1 MALDWLMQLGA
12 AAGKLLLHPI
22 FYFSFILAFI
32 VGMFRVTRE
41 RKDFDTR
48 VYDIY
53 QEIRFI
59 LPSSLAVG
67 LVLSLIGLTLGLALP
82 ADLLSFIAALFIIFS
97 IGGFFLLSPAWTLTA
112 AYAVFFLSER
122 LGYSFISYESL
133 KMSAILT
140 ILAVLT
146 ALLVIAE
153 GVLIRKRGHQ
163 GTSPRL
169 EISKRGQKTAVHLAR
184 RLWLVPVFL
193 PVPASRPLDSFADWW
208 PIIPIGAESYYLVLF
223 PFLIGFSM
231 TIRSTLPELAVQST
245 GRSVIFA
252 GILALLIAAGSYWV
266 WQLSAIAV
274 LFAAVAR
281 IAITRRH
288 YSYEKHRPYFFTTQP
303 KGIMI
308 VGVLPGALARKMGLV
323 IGEIITKVNGIP
335 VHTEPEFYKALQK
348 NAAYCKLE
356 VIGKNGQLRFVQG
369 SIYENEH
376 HELGLLFAPEE
387 KEYMDDSVFSD

>member
-1 MALDWLMQLGA
+1 MALDWLMQLMA
-12 AAGKLLLHPI
+12 AAGRLLLHPV
-22 FYFSFILAFI
+22 FYFSFVLAFI

-41 RKDFDTR
+41 RKDFSTR

-67 LVLSLIGLTLGLALP
+67 LVLSVLSLSLGLALP
-82 ADLLSFIAALFIIFS
+82 ADLLSFMAALFIIFS

-112 AYAVFFLSER
+112 AYVIFALSVQ
-122 LGYSFISYESL
+122 LDYSFISYESL
-133 KMSAILT
+133 QLTSILSVLS
-140 ILAVLT
+140 ILA
-146 ALLVIAE
+146 ALLMIAE
-153 GVLIRKRGHQ
+153 GILIHKRGHQ

-169 EISKRGQKTAVHLAR
+169 ETSKRGQKTAVHLAR

-193 PVPASRPLDSFADWW
+193 PVPGARPLEAFAEWW
-208 PIIPIGAESYYLVLF
+208 PVIPIGAEHYYLMLF

-231 TIRSTLPELAVQST
+231 TVRSTLPTLAVQAT
-245 GRSVIFA
+245 GKSVRLA
-252 GILALLIAAGSYWV
+252 GIVALLIAAGSYWI
-266 WQLSAIAV
+266 WQLSAVAV

-288 YSYEKHRPYFFTTQP
+288 FSYEKHRPYFFTTQT
-303 KGIMI
+303 KGIMV
-308 VGVLPGALARKMGLV
+308 VGVLPAAPARKMGLA
-323 IGEIITKVNGIP
+323 IGEIITKVNDVPIG
-335 VHTEPEFYKALQK
+335 TEPEFYKALQK

-356 VIGKNGQLRFVQG
+356 VIGINGQLRFAQG

>member
-1 MALDWLMQLGA
+1 MALDWLMQLIT
-12 AAGKLLLHPI
+12 AAGRLLLHPV
-22 FYFSFILAFI
+22 FYFSFVLAFV

-41 RKDFDTR
+41 RKDFGTR

-67 LVLSLIGLTLGLALP
+67 LVLSIISLGLGLALP
-82 ADLLSFIAALFIIFS
+82 ADLLSFMAALFIIFS

-112 AYAVFFLSER
+112 AYAVFILADYA
-122 LGYSFISYESL
+122 GYSFISYEPL
-133 KMSAILT
+133 KIESILS
-140 ILAVLT
+140 ILALIT

-153 GVLIRKRGHQ
+153 GVLIHKRGYQ

-169 EISKRGQKTAVHLAR
+169 EMSKRGQKTAVHLAR

-193 PVPASRPLDSFADWW
+193 PVPGSRPLESFADWW
-208 PIIPIGAESYYLVLF
+208 PVIPIGAGHYYLILF
-223 PFLIGFSM
+223 PFLVGFSM
-231 TIRSTLPELAVQST
+231 TVRSTLPALAVQAT
-245 GRSVIFA
+245 GKSVIWA
-252 GILALLIAAGSYWV
+252 GALTLLIAAGSYWI
-266 WQLSAIAV
+266 WQLSAAAV
-274 LFAAVAR
+274 LFAAIAR

-288 YSYEKHRPYFFTTQP
+288 FSYEKHRPYFFTTQP
-303 KGIMI
+303 KGIMV
-308 VGVLPGALARKMGLV
+308 VGVLPGAPARKMGLM

-335 VHTEPEFYKALQK
+335 VGTETEFYKALQK

-356 VIGKNGQLRFVQG
+356 VIGTNGQVRFTQG

-387 KEYMDDSVFSD
+387 KEYLDDSVFSD

>member
-12 AAGKLLLHPI
+12 AAGRLLLHPI
-22 FYFSFILAFI
+22 FYFSFVLAFI

-67 LVLSLIGLTLGLALP
+67 FMLSLVGLTLGLALP
-82 ADLLSFIAALFIIFS
+82 ADLLSFMAALFIIFS

-112 AYAVFFLSER
+112 AYAVFVLSEQ
-122 LGYSFISYESL
+122 LGYSFILYKPL
-133 KMSAILT
+133 QMSAILT
-140 ILAVLT
+140 ILAILT

-163 GTSPRL
+163 GTSPRI

-193 PVPASRPLDSFADWW
+193 PVPASRPLEAFGDWW
-208 PIIPIGAESYYLVLF
+208 PVIPIGAESYYLVLF

-231 TIRSTLPELAVQST
+231 IVRSTLPALAVQST
-245 GRSVIFA
+245 GKSVIWA
-252 GILALLIAAGSYWV
+252 GIFALIIAASSYWV
-266 WQLSAIAV
+266 WQLSALAV
-274 LFAAVAR
+274 LFAAAAR
-281 IAITRRH
+281 FAITRRH
-288 YSYEKHRPYFFTTQP
+288 YGYEKHRPYFFTTQS

-308 VGVLPGALARKMGLV
+308 VGVLPAAPARKMGLG
-323 IGEIITKVNGIP
+323 IGEIITKVNDVP
-335 VHTEPEFYKALQK
+335 VQTEPEFYKALQK

-356 VIGKNGQLRFVQG
+356 VIGLNGQLRFVQG